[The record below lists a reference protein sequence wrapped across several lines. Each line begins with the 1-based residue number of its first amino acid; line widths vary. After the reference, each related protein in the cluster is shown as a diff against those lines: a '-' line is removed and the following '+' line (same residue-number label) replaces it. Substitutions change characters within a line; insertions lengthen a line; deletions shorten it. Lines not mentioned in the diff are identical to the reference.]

1 VSGYTPVFDSIF
13 QGSLCG
19 KYPDLVVWLVL
30 LALQQRGGVI
40 DATPGYIAMVSG
52 LPETEIEAAIQRFC
66 APDPRSRTPDHDGR
80 RLEPLTDKGFGWRI
94 LNHERYR
101 EKARKQTYD
110 EVRTATGRDAE
121 RKKQER
127 ANRVPRG
134 PARSR
139 EVPLSESEAETKR
152 KERGRAPRSKR
163 VPMNFEPDRS
173 FALGLCPDMDVEFE
187 VAQFRDHEFRD
198 PHSDWPA
205 TWRKWVRRGKSQG
218 SYAKRKRDVYAN
230 AL

>member
-1 VSGYTPVFDSIF
+1 MSGYTPVFDSIF

-94 LNHERYR
+94 LNHERDR
-101 EKARKQTYD
+101 EKRRSGHGHDRD
-110 EVRTATGRDAE
+110 E
-121 RKKQER
+121 
-127 ANRVPRG
+127 
-134 PARSR
+134 
-139 EVPLSESEAETKR
+139 
-152 KERGRAPRSKR
+152 
-163 VPMNFEPDRS
+163 
-173 FALGLCPDMDVEFE
+173 DVE
-187 VAQFRDHEFRD
+187 QRRDQQ
-198 PHSDWPA
+198 
-205 TWRKWVRRGKSQG
+205 RGKCSHLQQATPNRWRG
-218 SYAKRKRDVYAN
+218 D
-230 AL
+230 